1 MKKNSANGVLSVTIN
16 GKTENIAEL
25 DLRKLEMINYYL
37 QQTEKGKNTDIVAL
51 VAESAKA
58 TVDSAVDKLYKKY
71 VPSSVRNMYDNFL
84 SKSAAFGGADLDKQK
99 RYDETN

>member
-1 MKKNSANGVLSVTIN
+1 MKKNNLNGIISVIIN

-37 QQTEKGKNTDIVAL
+37 QQNENGKHTDIVAL

-58 TVDSAVDKLYKKY
+58 AINLAIDKQYKKY

-84 SKSAAFGGADLDKQK
+84 SRSAAFGGGADLD
-99 RYDETN
+99 ETN

>member
-1 MKKNSANGVLSVTIN
+1 MKKNNLNGVISVTIN

-37 QQTEKGKNTDIVAL
+37 QQSENGKHTDIVAL

-58 TVDSAVDKLYKKY
+58 TINFAIDKQYKKY

-84 SKSAAFGGADLDKQK
+84 SKSAAFGGADLN
-99 RYDETN
+99 RYDETK